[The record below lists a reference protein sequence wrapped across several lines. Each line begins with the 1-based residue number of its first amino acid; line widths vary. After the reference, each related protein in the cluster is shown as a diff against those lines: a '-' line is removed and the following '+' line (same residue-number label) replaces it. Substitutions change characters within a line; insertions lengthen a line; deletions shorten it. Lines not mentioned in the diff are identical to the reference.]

1 MSYPRHSMIY
11 RDCRNQNWWLQMTPD
26 YIEPED
32 ATSAD
37 VETYGPFDSADDAEG
52 FTGNFSNIGYATP
65 RLDFNVFDCMPVPH
79 SYTTPEKHESEAS
92 ADVHIPDWVF
102 RSEATAR

>member
-1 MSYPRHSMIY
+1 
-11 RDCRNQNWWLQMTPD
+11 MTPD

-37 VETYGPFDSADDAEG
+37 VETYGPFDSADDAQE

-79 SYTTPEKHESEAS
+79 IYTTPEKHESEAS
-92 ADVHIPDWVF
+92 ASVHVPDWVL
-102 RSEATAR
+102 RSEATAQ